1 MRIDRDGKICK
12 SREAILTKNGTIFRV
27 FIIHVPSGPYG
38 RKTNREC
45 RERRTVR
52 RECAPALQIFRLAVA
67 NLPSDDFQEIS
78 VANSFLE
85 QYLSLFA
92 HEDVRSGI
100 QYSIREGYH
109 SSTSPSSS
117 SSSPSS
123 SSSSSS
129 DDNCNVTAKSSS
141 HKRKAGRRKFKETR
155 HPIYRGVRRRNG
167 NKWVCEMREPNKK
180 TRIWLGTFQTPEM
193 AARAHDVAALALRGD
208 HAALNFADSAW
219 RVARAQSSLA
229 SDIQIAA
236 LQAAQAFRPSLV
248 DANPSS
254 SSSPSLQH
262 GDPVEKF
269 DCKNSSANDPLDVK
283 GQDKVPDHPILGL
296 MDVEIGA
303 ENICCHSATMFV
315 DEEAVFNMPALIDN
329 MAEGMLLTPPAMK
342 KGFHWDNGEG
352 DDIELTLWR
361 D

>member
-1 MRIDRDGKICK
+1 M
-12 SREAILTKNGTIFRV
+12 
-27 FIIHVPSGPYG
+27 
-38 RKTNREC
+38 
-45 RERRTVR
+45 
-52 RECAPALQIFRLAVA
+52 
-67 NLPSDDFQEIS
+67 DF
-78 VANSFLE
+78 
-85 QYLSLFA
+85 
-92 HEDVRSGI
+92 
-100 QYSIREGYH
+100 EGYH

-129 DDNCNVTAKSSS
+129 DDNCNVTAKSCKEKSAKTNEQQGPFLAS

>member
-1 MRIDRDGKICK
+1 M
-12 SREAILTKNGTIFRV
+12 
-27 FIIHVPSGPYG
+27 
-38 RKTNREC
+38 
-45 RERRTVR
+45 
-52 RECAPALQIFRLAVA
+52 
-67 NLPSDDFQEIS
+67 DF
-78 VANSFLE
+78 
-85 QYLSLFA
+85 
-92 HEDVRSGI
+92 
-100 QYSIREGYH
+100 EGYH

-208 HAALNFADSAW
+208 DAALNFTDSAW

-254 SSSPSLQH
+254 SSSP
-262 GDPVEKF
+262 K
-269 DCKNSSANDPLDVK
+269 
-283 GQDKVPDHPILGL
+283 
-296 MDVEIGA
+296 
-303 ENICCHSATMFV
+303 NICCHSATMFV

>member
-1 MRIDRDGKICK
+1 MSIIYAARAFPHFCVPLSVHCVGWPVD
-12 SREAILTKNGTIFRV
+12 LTL
-27 FIIHVPSGPYG
+27 PSGLYALIFPYIYYKKFSINFPCFHCKMKKSLLKNNCG
-38 RKTNREC
+38 NM
-45 RERRTVR
+45 
-52 RECAPALQIFRLAVA
+52 
-67 NLPSDDFQEIS
+67 DF
-78 VANSFLE
+78 
-85 QYLSLFA
+85 
-92 HEDVRSGI
+92 
-100 QYSIREGYH
+100 EGYH

-129 DDNCNVTAKSSS
+129 DDNCNVTAKSCKEKSAKTNEQQGPFLAS

-208 HAALNFADSAW
+208 DAALNFADSAW

-254 SSSPSLQH
+254 SSSP
-262 GDPVEKF
+262 K
-269 DCKNSSANDPLDVK
+269 
-283 GQDKVPDHPILGL
+283 
-296 MDVEIGA
+296 
-303 ENICCHSATMFV
+303 NICCHSATMFV